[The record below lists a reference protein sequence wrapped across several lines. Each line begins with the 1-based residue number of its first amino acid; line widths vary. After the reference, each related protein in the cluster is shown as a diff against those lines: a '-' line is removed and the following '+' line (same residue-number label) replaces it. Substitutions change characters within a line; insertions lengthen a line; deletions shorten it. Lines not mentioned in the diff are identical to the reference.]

1 MRRNLFIGFLI
12 GFGLATA
19 IVPLFT
25 KLKPEEGDK
34 SQASNSYPFLARR
47 IFADNPNDLIINF
60 TQLRNQV
67 KDYINTQDV
76 RIGFYFEYLPTGLS
90 IGVKEQEA
98 FYRASLV
105 KLPIVMKAY
114 KLIEEGKIDK
124 DEVLKIT
131 KDDIDQGYG
140 DLWKEGRSEITLS
153 EAINLALTKSDN
165 TAFRVINSRVDREL
179 TVSGNEI
186 EKAIT
191 EIYNYLDIPLDSR
204 GYTESITPK
213 GYGSIFKS
221 LFFSAYL
228 NYDNSSEVL
237 NQLSHSIFRDWM
249 PKSIPENV
257 VVAHKTGTFD
267 LEKSIYSVHSDCGI
281 VYYPNRPYLICIMVN
296 SNDLDISLKHIN
308 YLSELVFNYIDDINA
323 K

>member
-12 GFGLATA
+12 GFGLATFLMPFYTNSKNETVEKEQ
-19 IVPLFT
+19 I
-25 KLKPEEGDK
+25 
-34 SQASNSYPFLARR
+34 SNKYPFLARR
-47 IFADNPNDLIINF
+47 IFADNPSDLIINF

-140 DLWKEGRSEITLS
+140 DLWKEGRSEITLN
-153 EAINLALTKSDN
+153 EAIKLALTKSDN

-179 TVSGNEI
+179 TVPGNEI
-186 EKAIT
+186 EIAIT

-228 NYDNSSEVL
+228 SYDNSSEVL
-237 NQLSHSIFRDWM
+237 NQLSQSIFKDWM

-296 SNDLDISLKHIN
+296 SDDLDVSLKHIT
-308 YLSELVFNYIDDINA
+308 YLSELVFNYINDING